1 MHIRPFGPEDTA
13 FASRLCEDK
22 GRAFPALDLQTLIA
36 LEPKGCFVAEEDG
49 QPIGL
54 VTFLAYGKL
63 GWIGNVVV
71 SGEHRGRGCGRALL
85 DAAVSCLLDRG
96 ARTVGL
102 DATLQAVPFCT
113 RARFFPAFEVLH
125 MRRAGQDTPQAVA
138 DSLVPMQPK
147 DVHSVAMFDW
157 AHFGG
162 RRQRVL
168 RHLLPRS
175 PVAVV
180 AQDATGV
187 GGYLMARPGGTG
199 WIIGPWV
206 CVRSAEALLTAA
218 LAHIG
223 ADPVI
228 LAVPKVN
235 EDALRLLRAYGFRVF
250 YREMRMY
257 YGDQEGWGHPQRI
270 YAIACPEAG

>member
-1 MHIRPFGPEDTA
+1 MRIRTLGPDDRA
-13 FASRLCEDK
+13 FAAQLCDHR
-22 GRAFPALDLQTLIA
+22 GHGFPALDLQTLIT
-36 LEPKGCFVAEEDG
+36 LEPKGCFIAEEEG
-49 QPIGL
+49 RPVGL
-54 VTFLAYGKL
+54 VTFVAYGKL

-71 SGEHRGRGCGRALL
+71 SSEHRGRGCGRALL
-85 DAAVSCLLDRG
+85 EAAVSHLLDRG

-113 RARFFPAFEVLH
+113 RARFRPLFEVLH
-125 MRRAGQDTPQAVA
+125 MRRAAQPPPPPVA
-138 DSLVPMQPK
+138 DSLVPMQAK
-147 DVHSVAMFDW
+147 DLHSVAMFDW

-168 RHLLPRS
+168 RYLLPHS
-175 PVAVV
+175 PVATV
-180 AQDATGV
+180 AQDAAGV
-187 GGYLMARPGGTG
+187 GGYLMARPRGPG

-218 LAHIG
+218 LAHIEDEQ
-223 ADPVI
+223 AI

-235 EDALRLLRAYGFRVF
+235 EDALHMLRAYGFRVY

-257 YGDQEGWGHPQRI
+257 YGDQEGFGHPQRI
-270 YAIACPEAG
+270 YAIACPEIG